1 MLIETCLSAIAYP
14 IGLFLSMVVFLYHYP
29 LRRYSWLRFFPFFLL
44 SLLSNGIAH
53 ITFANISSMS
63 AAVIRFFLLLITD
76 ILLTVGM
83 SNAFNVP
90 FMSLVTACTSGV
102 ALQHVGYH
110 VYSLLLAFTGA
121 EMNNLLEIAIVFVT
135 DLLTILIFGRYLKL
149 RTQSVRIDPRLTML
163 SIVTVLICVGLTRF
177 THVTW
182 DRNLSVRIVLSL
194 YAITCCTLAM
204 FMQYYLYNHL
214 LAEAEKDV
222 LQHLEMEKQQHF
234 DISRETTEQLHIIYH
249 DLRHML
255 TDMKQAIPQNELNHI
270 EQALDSFAHTN
281 NTGLEALDVVLD
293 EKMRLGTSHGVTITY
308 MGNGQDFAFMEQF
321 ELYSLFGN
329 LLDNAILAAEALPLQ
344 EQKFVSITSEK
355 KGDLLYLVVSNYLV
369 NSTLCFEGGLPVSTK
384 MQEKGFHG
392 YGLRSVR
399 LTAQKYH
406 GDLIV
411 SAMNHIFT
419 VTVYM
424 MSSQGDL
431 PEA

>member
-14 IGLFLSMVVFLYHYP
+14 IGLVLSMAVFLYHYP
-29 LRRYSWLRFFPFFLL
+29 LRRYSWLRFLPFFLL

-53 ITFANISSMS
+53 ITFSNISSMS

-76 ILLTVGM
+76 ILLTAGM
-83 SNAFNVP
+83 SNAFDVP
-90 FMSLVTACTSGV
+90 FMALVTSCTSGV
-102 ALQHVGYH
+102 ALQHVGFH

-121 EMNNLLEIAIVFVT
+121 EMNNWLEIAIVFVT
-135 DLLTILIFGRYLKL
+135 DLLTMLIFGRYLKL

-163 SIVTVLICVGLTRF
+163 SVVTVLICVGLTRF

-182 DRNLSVRIVLSL
+182 DRNLSVRIALSL

-222 LQHLEMEKQQHF
+222 LQHLEIEKQQHF

-255 TDMKQAIPQNELNHI
+255 TDMKQAVPQNELNHI

-293 EKMRLGTSHGVTITY
+293 EKMRLGTSHDVTITY

-344 EQKFVSITSEK
+344 EQKFVSVTSEK

-369 NSTLCFEGGLPVSTK
+369 NSTLRFEGGLPVSTK

-411 SAMNHIFT
+411 SAMDGIFT